1 MVTSPRLA
9 AYPAPLRLRRFPWL
23 MVILCGV
30 LSLAFGAAA
39 LAMLF
44 SPRPEAG
51 ALFGGFFAIAFGGL
65 VWLADRETFCLDD
78 ASGQAQITRR
88 SLWRGRR
95 IVLPLASVKGFG
107 VERKRI
113 RSQRN
118 NADMVL
124 YTDISRPVLFASDGK
139 RHVIF
144 KTHRGGEW
152 AADLAQAG
160 NDWLAQWRAAHS
172 IE

>member
-1 MVTSPRLA
+1 MVTPSHLA
-9 AYPAPLRLRRFPWL
+9 TYPAPLRLRRFPWL
-23 MVILCGV
+23 MVMLCLF
-30 LSLAFGAAA
+30 LSVAFGAAA

-44 SPRPEAG
+44 SPRPEGA
-51 ALFGGFFAIAFGGL
+51 ALFGAFFVIAFGGFL
-65 VWLADRETFCLDD
+65 WLADRETFCLD
-78 ASGQAQITRR
+78 ATSAQAEITRR
-88 SLWRGRR
+88 SLLRR
-95 IVLPLASVKGFG
+95 RQIMLPLAGVNGFG

-118 NADMVL
+118 NADMAL
-124 YTDISRPVLFASDGK
+124 YTDISRPVLFASDGN

-144 KTHRGGEW
+144 KTYRGGEW